1 MANEMWGGRF
11 AEGPAAIMQEINAS
25 ISFDKRLADQDIRGS
40 MAQAEMLAAQ
50 GIIDAQSAEAI
61 IHGLKEVKAEIDA
74 GTFTFR
80 TSLEDIHM
88 NVEAR
93 LAEIIG
99 TPAGRLHT
107 ARSRNDQV
115 ATDFRLYVRDA
126 IDMIDASLKDLQKAL
141 AEKALVHAGTVMPGF
156 THLQSAQPVT
166 FGHHMLAYVQLFGRD
181 RGRFADALWLIG
193 WMQAITTLM
202 LAVQVVAMLLLP
214 GLNMAFAM
222 VSIAV
227 SLWVLVGYLCA
238 LHGFA
243 SRIAVLMGIVGVFV
257 ALSMALSVL
266 LILLGYD
273 PSGALDV

>member
-1 MANEMWGGRF
+1 
-11 AEGPAAIMQEINAS
+11 
-25 ISFDKRLADQDIRGS
+25 
-40 MAQAEMLAAQ
+40 MAQPTLFSSLVRLSLTDPVAAGRVLIALRPPMALRWMLLATTVSTSIVLLYLLPALMGDLGALPSPFGFAATQAGMNVVVAWLAARV
-50 GIIDAQSAEAI
+50 GAA
-61 IHGLKEVKAEIDA
+61 
-74 GTFTFR
+74 
-80 TSLEDIHM
+80 
-88 NVEAR
+88 
-93 LAEIIG
+93 
-99 TPAGRLHT
+99 
-107 ARSRNDQV
+107 
-115 ATDFRLYVRDA
+115 
-126 IDMIDASLKDLQKAL
+126 
-141 AEKALVHAGTVMPGF
+141 
-156 THLQSAQPVT
+156 
-166 FGHHMLAYVQLFGRD
+166 FGGN
-181 RGRFADALWLIG
+181 GGFADALWLIG